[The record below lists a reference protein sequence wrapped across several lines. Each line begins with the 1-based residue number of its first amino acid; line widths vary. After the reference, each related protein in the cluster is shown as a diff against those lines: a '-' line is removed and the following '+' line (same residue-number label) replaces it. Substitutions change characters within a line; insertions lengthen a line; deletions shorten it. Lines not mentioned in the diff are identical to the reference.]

1 MSGVLTNRYDW
12 TARTAPVKQICVYL
26 IDDHNV
32 VREAVASLL
41 EAEADIR
48 VVGQSSTARAGIEG
62 VVDSGADL
70 VITDLKMPGM
80 SGLSAIGEILA
91 AAPATGIVVFTM
103 YDNPAYVWETM
114 NSGARAYLLKS
125 APKEDLLRAVRAV
138 AAGAGFLQAEVTIP
152 LLKRL
157 AHDARTESQKNLL
170 TLREMQILECLAEG
184 YSNKTVAQTLE
195 ITEETV
201 KSHLKNLYEKLGASD
216 RAHAVAI
223 ALRQTIIE

>member
-1 MSGVLTNRYDW
+1 M
-12 TARTAPVKQICVYL
+12 ARKTGVYL
-26 IDDHNV
+26 IDDHHV

-41 EAEADIR
+41 DAEDDIH
-48 VVGQSSTARAGIEG
+48 VVGQSGTAREGIAG
-62 VVDSGADL
+62 VVATRAD
-70 VITDLKMPGM
+70 VVVTDLKMPGM
-80 SGLSAIGEILA
+80 SGLSAISEIA
-91 AAPATGIVVFTM
+91 ATAPATGIVVFTM

-114 NSGARAYLLKS
+114 NAGARAYLLKS

-138 AAGAGFLQAEVTIP
+138 AGGAGFLQAEVTMP
-152 LLKRL
+152 LLRRL
-157 AHDARTESQKNLL
+157 ANDARAESQRSLL

-184 YSNKTVAQTLE
+184 YSNKTVAHTLE

-223 ALRQTIIE
+223 ALRQTLIE

>member
-1 MSGVLTNRYDW
+1 M
-12 TARTAPVKQICVYL
+12 AQVKRIRVYL

-41 EAEADIR
+41 EAEPDIS
-48 VVGQSSTARAGIEG
+48 VVGQSSAAREGING
-62 VVDSGADL
+62 VVETQATI
-70 VITDLKMPGM
+70 VIIDLKMPGM
-80 SGLSAIGEILA
+80 SGLSAISEIA
-91 AAPATGIVVFTM
+91 ALAPAAGIVVFTM

-138 AAGAGFLQAEVTIP
+138 ASGAGFLQAEVTMP

-157 AHDARTESQKNLL
+157 ANDARAESQRSLL

-184 YSNKTVAQTLE
+184 SSNKTVASTLE

>member
-1 MSGVLTNRYDW
+1 M
-12 TARTAPVKQICVYL
+12 KQIRVYL

-41 EAEADIR
+41 ESEPDIF
-48 VVGQSSTARAGIEG
+48 VVGQSSSAREGISG
-62 VVDSGADL
+62 VVESKANI
-70 VITDLKMPGM
+70 VIVDLKMPGM
-80 SGLSAIGEILA
+80 SGLSAISEIAALA
-91 AAPATGIVVFTM
+91 TGAGIVVFTM

-125 APKEDLLRAVRAV
+125 APKEDLLRAIRAV
-138 AAGAGFLQAEVTIP
+138 AAGAGFLQAEVTMP

-157 AHDARTESQKNLL
+157 ANDARAESQRSLL

-184 YSNKTVAQTLE
+184 SSNKSVASTLE